1 MAAETAAVVAVPRLR
16 RTFERRI
23 ETTLEVDPV
32 GFATD
37 GDKHAAA
44 MLYSLF
50 VGRCH
55 GGVFVEKVTRVLGRG
70 PVVLDPEGRPGGGSV
85 DVAFAA
91 EVRPFPAWDV
101 LAGVR
106 VTFAGDLVG
115 GAYADPPRAD
125 GGVAARATVVFVRT
139 PLTAG
144 LRVGQLVPARVTAS
158 ECVARAEGATVYAV
172 PLTCDQA
179 APVFRLEGRLGG
191 ARDAALLAPLL
202 AAADAAAAALAAAA
216 AAAPPGRA
224 AFFAALLAPARAPF
238 APEKGAG
245 GGAAVDLVDLARR
258 VVERGEAV
266 DVSGL
271 WARPLAVP
279 RDTPF
284 AVRLPLGAP
293 LPPGWGA
300 PAEGLPVAAL
310 GDLLSTVG
318 VFRGAVAEL
327 AALFADEGA
336 FAANADLWAAMEAA
350 RRP

>member
-23 ETTLEVDPV
+23 EATLDVDPV
-32 GFATD
+32 SFATD
-37 GDKHAAA
+37 AEKHAAA
-44 MLYSLF
+44 MLYALF

-70 PVVLDPEGRPGGGSV
+70 PVALDPEGRPGGGSV

-216 AAAPPGRA
+216 AAAPGRA

-238 APEKGAG
+238 ASEGAAG
-245 GGAAVDLVDLARR
+245 AVDLVALARR
-258 VVERGEAV
+258 VVEKGEAV

-284 AVRLPLGAP
+284 AVRLPLAAP

-318 VFRGAVAEL
+318 VFRGAVAEMT
-327 AALFADEGA
+327 ALFAGEAA